1 MSAVRSPDNVG
12 IDATA
17 VDALVTGR
25 SVDAFAL
32 LGPHDVGSGRVV
44 RAFLPGATSVAVV
57 SRKSGATL
65 ATLQQTHASGF
76 FAGRLARKEPYR
88 LRVQWPHSIE
98 ESEDPYSF
106 GALLGD
112 LDLHL
117 LSEGTHRELGHVLGA
132 HVLSVEGVAG
142 TRFAVWAPNARRVSV
157 VGDFNGWDGRRHI
170 MRLRHSAGVWEI
182 FVPRVHAGQ
191 RYKYEIVGPHGE
203 LLPLKADPCG
213 RRGETPPSTAS
224 LIPSPEPFAWSDEQ
238 WLKERVAQLEPHA
251 PISIY
256 EVHAPSWLRDHE
268 HGDLWQLLTQ
278 RLIPYVKAMGFTHV
292 ELLPIM
298 QHPFSGSWG
307 YQPLG
312 QFAPAAQFGT
322 AEHFAAFVD
331 RCHSEGI
338 GVILDWVP
346 AHFPSDAHGL
356 ARFDGTALYEHADPR
371 EGYHPDWHTF
381 VYNLGRNEVRAFL
394 IASALEWIERFH
406 VDALRVDAVASMLY
420 RDYSRREGEWIPNV
434 HGGRE
439 NYEAIHFLRELN
451 TAIRARGNG
460 AVAIAEESTAWP
472 AVTRAADQGG
482 LGFGYKWNM
491 GWMHD
496 TLRYFAR
503 DPIHR
508 SWHHDDITFGLL
520 YAFSENFVL
529 PLSHDE
535 VVHGKRSL
543 LGKMAGDRWQRFAN
557 LRALFALMWAH
568 PGKKLL
574 FMGCEIADLH
584 EWNHDGEIDWGL
596 LNDPAHAGVQR
607 LVADLNRTYRTEPAL
622 HRRDTQ
628 DAGFAWLIGD
638 DRANSVYA
646 FLRRGDSGDADML
659 VVANL
664 TPTPHLGYRVGVPHG
679 GWWQE
684 LVNSDADVYGGSNL
698 GNNGGA
704 EASAKPAHG
713 QAHSIALTLPP
724 LAVVYLRSAA

>member
-1 MSAVRSPDNVG
+1 MNAVRAPDALG
-12 IDATA
+12 LDHAAI
-17 VDALVTGR
+17 DALVAGR
-25 SVDAFAL
+25 ALDSFAL
-32 LGPHDVGSGRVV
+32 LGPHPVGRHTVV
-44 RAFLPGATSVAVV
+44 RAFMPGAESVAAIA
-57 SRKSGATL
+57 RGSGATL
-65 ATLQQTHASGF
+65 ATLERVHDAGV

-88 LRVQWPHSIE
+88 LRVHWRHAIE
-98 ESEDPYSF
+98 EVDDPYAF
-106 GALLGD
+106 GLLLGE

-117 LSEGTHRELGHVLGA
+117 IAEGTHRELGAVLGA
-132 HVLSVEGVAG
+132 HVTTVDRVVG
-142 TRFAVWAPNARRVSV
+142 TRFAVWAPNAQRVSV

-170 MRLRHSAGVWEI
+170 LRVRHGSGVWEI
-182 FVPRVHAGQ
+182 FIPRLGAGQ
-191 RYKYEIVGPHGE
+191 RYKYEILGPGGT
-203 LLPLKADPCG
+203 LLPLKADPCA
-213 RRGETPPSTAS
+213 RAGEVPPATAS
-224 LIPSPEPFAWSDEQ
+224 VVPSPEPFAWSDAGY
-238 WLKERVAQLEPHA
+238 VATRAARLA
-251 PISIY
+251 PDAPMAIY
-256 EVHAPSWLRDHE
+256 EVHAPSWLRADGG
-268 HGDLWQLLTQ
+268 GDLWQQLSA
-278 RLIPYVKAMGFTHV
+278 RLVPYVKALGFTHV

-312 QFAPAAQFGT
+312 QFAPAAQFG
-322 AEHFAAFVD
+322 APEHFAAFVD
-331 RCHSEGI
+331 RCHAENI

-381 VYNLGRNEVRAFL
+381 VYNFGRNEVRGFL

-451 TAIRARGNG
+451 TALRARGH
-460 AVAIAEESTAWP
+460 AAIAIAEESTAWP
-472 AVTRAADQGG
+472 MVSRPAQEGG

-503 DPIHR
+503 DPVHR
-508 SWHHDDITFGLL
+508 RWHHDDITFGLL

-535 VVHGKRSL
+535 VVHGKASL

-574 FMGCEIADLH
+574 FMGGEIAEIR
-584 EWNHDGEIDWGL
+584 EWNYDAELDWGL
-596 LNDPAHAGVQR
+596 LGDPLHGGMQK
-607 LVADLNRTYRTEPAL
+607 LVADLNALYRAQPAL
-622 HRRDTQ
+622 HRL
-628 DAGFAWLIGD
+628 DAEARGFSWVVGDDREHSVFAWLRHDGEGND
-638 DRANSVYA
+638 V
-646 FLRRGDSGDADML
+646 L

-664 TPTPHLGYRVGVPHG
+664 TPAPQYGYRVGVPRG
-679 GWWQE
+679 GRWCE
-684 LVNSDADVYGGSNL
+684 LLNSDGAQYGGSNL
-698 GNNGGA
+698 GNGGA
-704 EASAKPAHG
+704 VEAEWQAAHG
-713 QAHSIALTLPP
+713 QALSLALTLPP
-724 LAVVYLRSAA
+724 LAVLYLRSTA